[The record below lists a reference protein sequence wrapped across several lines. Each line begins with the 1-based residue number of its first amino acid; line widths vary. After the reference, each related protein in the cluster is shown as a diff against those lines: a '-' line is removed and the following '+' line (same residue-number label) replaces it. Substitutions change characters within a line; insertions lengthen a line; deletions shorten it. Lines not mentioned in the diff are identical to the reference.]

1 MTGPENKMKALS
13 GDAISRHLRSNGLTK
28 TYRSVTVYAE
38 KDSMT
43 ANKNSHDFQPTTDDM
58 HKVML
63 ESITP
68 NAEDLIERA
77 CRTCYLSFDR
87 YHPPASTEE
96 LIKKV
101 IRKQHHSVLEHA
113 HATFR
118 IKGGSRVFTHELVRH
133 RLISPSQESQR
144 YVCYAD
150 KPAVAGKP
158 GRKKSRDFE
167 FVTPPSF
174 TGKGYDF
181 RERYYRQVEQCF
193 RLYEEMLDAG
203 VPPEDAR
210 YILPNATA
218 SEIVISATF
227 REWRHFFWVRTN
239 PRAHWEIR
247 KIAIDMLT
255 IMKKEAPLVF
265 WDFII
270 DEQNST
276 ATGEVET

>member
-1 MTGPENKMKALS
+1 MGISVQSRIENK
-13 GDAISRHLRSNGLTK
+13 
-28 TYRSVTVYAE
+28 V
-38 KDSMT
+38 
-43 ANKNSHDFQPTTDDM
+43 Q
-58 HKVML
+58 VML

-77 CRTCYLSFDR
+77 CRTCYLSFHR
-87 YHPPASTEE
+87 YDPPKSTEE
-96 LIKKV
+96 LIKK
-101 IRKQHHSVLEHA
+101 IMRKRHHSVLEHA

-150 KPAVAGKP
+150 KP
-158 GRKKSRDFE
+158 GRKKTREFE
-167 FVTPPSF
+167 FVTPPTF
-174 TGKGYDF
+174 IGENYDF
-181 RERYYRQVEQCF
+181 TSEYDEMVERCYQ
-193 RLYEEMLDAG
+193 LYEKMLDSG

-210 YILPNATA
+210 YILPNSTT
-218 SEIVISATF
+218 SEIVITANF
-227 REWRHFFWVRTN
+227 REWRHFIWLRTN

-247 KIAIDMLT
+247 QIAIEILK
-255 IMKKEAPLVF
+255 ILKAEAPIVF

-270 DEQNST
+270 DEENMS